1 MAKNIDRPSYFRSMR
16 VWHAAMLLSI
26 DVGEMQL
33 DFSVLGKIRE
43 KRNSKHMTQVRL
55 AEKTG
60 VSVNHVGNIENAKR
74 HISLEFLDRIAVV
87 LDTTIVDLIVETRS
101 NEASRCAAEIGL
113 MLFDCSVT

>member
-1 MAKNIDRPSYFRSMR
+1 MLL
-16 VWHAAMLLSI
+16 LLSI

-33 DFSVLGKIRE
+33 DFSALGRKIRE

-74 HISLEFLDRIAVV
+74 HVNLELLDRIAVV
-87 LDTTIVDLIVETRS
+87 LDTTIVDLIVVTGS

-113 MLFDCSVT
+113 MLFDCLVTCLKARESG